1 MSTHRTNHV
10 AHRRRRALFLPA
22 AAGLAG
28 VLLTTTTTTV
38 HSASAAPGFGTPV
51 ASGIQGNGFEQD
63 LRLDTQSGYF
73 YTSAPQSLSSTI
85 SDVWRSFDG
94 GQTFKLIPAS
104 VQPAGKPITCAG
116 GGDSELAV
124 DSSGSLFFNDLTLAN
139 FSTARSDDHG
149 TSFGANVSCNG
160 VPDAGVD
167 RQWYAVD
174 GSVTNGGF
182 LNLAYDRVAQTT
194 PQQTPVVCPNGSP
207 AGAAQNVL
215 VLAQSPLLPGVQAG
229 VNFGPSQSLSC
240 DEGIMGNDEYFKYA
254 DGKRVFVVHDSAAFN
269 SVSMARCDE
278 VGVSVATPT
287 GYANCQDKLISS
299 FPTAK
304 TGGNF
309 PTMSVDR
316 QGHLFAIWE
325 QAPITVAA
333 GVTTVTGNTS
343 LRYSVSVDEGNT
355 WSAALPVPTPGLN
368 NDVFAW
374 PGAGDNGAVDVAF
387 LGTPATFQGTA
398 GPDSTVGDWSLYMVQ
413 FLPGVGWSAP
423 ILASEH
429 HIHHGTI
436 QTVLGGQTGDRTLGD
451 FIQLRIGSQGEANI
465 SYSDSN
471 NIDEGSTPEA
481 MFVRQNSGSSVFPPA
496 TVTGTPAPTGNCTND
511 PAGDGTFDSNGSVG
525 ANQPN
530 LDLLRACMAK
540 PDSTH
545 YQVTMKVAD
554 LTSLAPTAGSGGTTL
569 LWQTQWH
576 VPSSTDPHGGALFM
590 VYMESV
596 LGQAPTC
603 WVGQN
608 ATTTVGGGVAL
619 TYPGSTKLTGTACAY
634 TPTAPGTITITVPT
648 AAVTEAGALD
658 NILYTV
664 TASTQSLGSGN
675 AETPPSLGGIGGQ
688 LFNLLDVVPGFDF
701 NPAVPT
707 AGIPEAPWT
716 ALFVVAAGVAVAVGV
731 RRRRQ
736 ARG

>member
-1 MSTHRTNHV
+1 MTTRRHGRT
-10 AHRRRRALFLPA
+10 AHRRQRALLLSA
-22 AAGLAG
+22 AAGLIG
-28 VLLTTTTTTV
+28 VALTTPTTV
-38 HSASAAPGFGTPV
+38 HGDTTPGFGTPV
-51 ASGIQGNGFEQD
+51 ASGIQANGFEQD
-63 LRLDTQSGYF
+63 LRLDTQNGYF

-85 SDVWRSFDG
+85 SAIWRSHDG
-94 GQTFKLIPAS
+94 GQTFKFIPAS
-104 VQPAGKPITCAG
+104 VQPAGKPLTCVG

-139 FSTARSDDHG
+139 FSTARSDNNG

-174 GSVTNGGF
+174 GSLTQSGF
-182 LNLAYDRVAQTT
+182 INLAYDRVAQST
-194 PQQTPVVCPNGSP
+194 PGQTPVLCPNGSP

-215 VLAQSPLLPGVQAG
+215 VLAQSPLLANVQAG

-240 DEGIMGNDEYFKYA
+240 DEGIMGNDEFFHYG

-278 VGVSVATPT
+278 VGIALATPT

-309 PTMSVDR
+309 PTMTVDH
-316 QGHLFAIWE
+316 QGNLFAVWE
-325 QAPITVAA
+325 QAPATGATIT
-333 GVTTVTGNTS
+333 GDTHLYYSTS
-343 LRYSVSVDEGNT
+343 TDEGNT
-355 WSAALPVPTPGLN
+355 WTAAQQLPTPGLN

-374 PGAGDNGAVDVAF
+374 PGAGDNGALDVAF
-387 LGTPATFQGTA
+387 YGTPATFQGTS

-413 FLPGVGWSAP
+413 FLPGTGWSAP

-451 FIQLRIGSQGEANI
+451 FLQLRIGSQGEANI
-465 SYSDSN
+465 SYADSN
-471 NIDEGSTPEA
+471 NIDESTTPEA
-481 MFVRQNSGSSVFPPA
+481 MFVRQNSGSSVFTA
-496 TVTGTPAPTGNCTND
+496 TTVSGTPAPLGNCTAD
-511 PAGDGTFDSNGSVG
+511 PAGDGTFDSNGTVG
-525 ANQPN
+525 TNQPN
-530 LDLLRACMAK
+530 LDLLGACMTK
-540 PDSTH
+540 PDASH

-554 LTSLAPTAGSGGTTL
+554 LTSLAPTAGSGGSTL

-576 VPSSTDPHGGALFM
+576 VPSTTDPHGGALFM

-619 TYPGSTKLTGTACAY
+619 TYPGSTQLTGSACTY
-634 TPTAPGTITITVPT
+634 TPAAPGTITITVPT
-648 AAVTEAGALD
+648 ATVTEPGAVND
-658 NILYTV
+658 VLYTV

-675 AETPPSLGGIGGQ
+675 AETPPSFGGIGGQ
-688 LFNLLDVVPGFDF
+688 LFNLLDVAPGFDF
-701 NPAVPT
+701 NPTISEGVAET
-707 AGIPEAPWT
+707 PWT
-716 ALFVVAAGVAVAVGV
+716 ALFVVAAGAGVGVGV
-731 RRRRQ
+731 RRRRR
-736 ARG
+736 ASG